1 MEIRRHP
8 MDPGSPSGVE
18 WKWSKSSIFNLQF
31 QGAFMRDR
39 ITPLL
44 TEAQIRARVQE
55 MGAQLTRDYA
65 GQDLVVVGLLNGVF
79 PFFAD
84 LVRSMDFDF
93 DVSFMQVASYGGG
106 TESTGEVHILKDLD
120 RSIQGRHALV
130 VEDIVDT
137 GLTLFK
143 VRNLLKDREP
153 QSLKICTLLDK
164 PSRRKIEVPVDYVGF
179 TIEDHFVVG
188 YGLDF
193 DGKLRNLPY
202 VGVYH
207 P

>member
-1 MEIRRHP
+1 
-8 MDPGSPSGVE
+8 
-18 WKWSKSSIFNLQF
+18 
-31 QGAFMRDR
+31 MRDR

-55 MGAQLTRDYA
+55 LGTQLTTDYA
-65 GQDLVVVGLLNGVF
+65 GKDLVVIGLLNGVF
-79 PFFAD
+79 PFIAD
-84 LVRSMDFDF
+84 LVRAMDMDLNI
-93 DVSFMQVASYGGG
+93 SFMQVASYGGG

-120 RSIQGRHALV
+120 RSIRGRHALI

-143 VRNLLKDREP
+143 VGNLLKDREP
-153 QSLKICTLLDK
+153 ASLKVCTLLDK
-164 PSRRKIEVPVDYVGF
+164 PSRRKVQVPVDYVGF

-188 YGLDF
+188 YGLDL
-193 DGKLRNLPY
+193 DDKLRNLPY

>member
-1 MEIRRHP
+1 
-8 MDPGSPSGVE
+8 
-18 WKWSKSSIFNLQF
+18 
-31 QGAFMRDR
+31 MRDR

-44 TEAQIRARVQE
+44 TEAQIRVRVQE
-55 MGAQLTRDYA
+55 LGAQLTQDYA
-65 GQDLVVVGLLNGVF
+65 GKDLVVIGLLNGVF
-79 PFFAD
+79 PFIAD
-84 LVRSMDFDF
+84 LVRAMDMDLNI
-93 DVSFMQVASYGGG
+93 SFMQVASYGGG

-120 RSIQGRHALV
+120 RGIRGRHALI

-143 VRNLLKDREP
+143 VGNLLKDREP
-153 QSLKICTLLDK
+153 ASLKVCTLLDK
-164 PSRRKIEVPVDYVGF
+164 PSRRKVQVPVDYVGF

-188 YGLDF
+188 YGLDL
-193 DGKLRNLPY
+193 DDKLRNLPY

>member
-1 MEIRRHP
+1 
-8 MDPGSPSGVE
+8 
-18 WKWSKSSIFNLQF
+18 
-31 QGAFMRDR
+31 MRDR

-44 TEAQIRARVQE
+44 TEDQIRVRVQE
-55 MGAQLTRDYA
+55 LGAQLTQDYA
-65 GQDLVVVGLLNGVF
+65 GKDLVVIGLLNGVF
-79 PFFAD
+79 PFIAD
-84 LVRSMDFDF
+84 LVRAMDMDLNI
-93 DVSFMQVASYGGG
+93 SFMQVASYGGG

-120 RSIQGRHALV
+120 RGIQGRHALI

-143 VRNLLKDREP
+143 VGKLLRDREP
-153 QSLKICTLLDK
+153 ASLKVCTLLDK
-164 PSRRKIEVPVDYVGF
+164 PSRRKVQVPVDYVGF

-188 YGLDF
+188 YGLDL
-193 DGKLRNLPY
+193 DDKLRNLPY

>member
-1 MEIRRHP
+1 
-8 MDPGSPSGVE
+8 
-18 WKWSKSSIFNLQF
+18 
-31 QGAFMRDR
+31 MRER
-39 ITPLL
+39 ITTLL
-44 TEAQIRARVQE
+44 SEAQIQVRVKE
-55 MGAQLTRDYA
+55 LGAMLTKDYA
-65 GQDLVVVGLLNGVF
+65 GKDLVVIGLLNGVF
-79 PFFAD
+79 PFIAD
-84 LVRSMDFDF
+84 LVRAMELDL
-93 DVSFMQVASYGGG
+93 DVSFMQVTSYGGG
-106 TESTGEVHILKDLD
+106 MHSTGEVHILKDLD

-153 QSLKICTLLDK
+153 LSLKICTLLDK
-164 PSRRKIEVPVDYVGF
+164 PSRRKVEVPVDYIGF

-188 YGLDF
+188 YGLDL

>member
-1 MEIRRHP
+1 
-8 MDPGSPSGVE
+8 
-18 WKWSKSSIFNLQF
+18 
-31 QGAFMRDR
+31 MRDR
-39 ITPLL
+39 ITPLFP
-44 TEAQIRARVQE
+44 EDQIQARVRE
-55 MGAQLTRDYA
+55 LGAQLTRDYA
-65 GQDLVVVGLLNGVF
+65 GKLPVVVGLLNGVF

-84 LVRSMDFDF
+84 LVRAMDLDL

-120 RSIQGRHALV
+120 RSIRGRHLLI
-130 VEDIVDT
+130 VEDIIDT
-137 GLTLFK
+137 GLTLNK

-153 QSLKICTLLDK
+153 LSLKVCTLLDK
-164 PSRRKIEVPVDYVGF
+164 PSRRKVEVPVDYVGF

-188 YGLDF
+188 YGLDL
-193 DGKLRNLPY
+193 DGKLRNLPF

>member
-1 MEIRRHP
+1 ME
-8 MDPGSPSGVE
+8 MVQV
-18 WKWSKSSIFNLQF
+18 FNLQSS
-31 QGAFMRDR
+31 GVSMRDR

-44 TEAQIRARVQE
+44 TEAQIQTRVHE
-55 MGAQLTRDYA
+55 LGTQLSKDYA
-65 GQDLVVVGLLNGVF
+65 GQDLVVIGLLNGVF

-84 LVRSMDFDF
+84 LVRAMDLDI
-93 DVSFMQVASYGGG
+93 DVSFMQVSSYGAG

-143 VRNLLKDREP
+143 VRNLLQDREP
-153 QSLKICTLLDK
+153 ESLKICTLLDK
-164 PSRRKIEVPVDYVGF
+164 PSRRKIQVPVDYIGF

-188 YGLDF
+188 YGLDL

>member
-1 MEIRRHP
+1 
-8 MDPGSPSGVE
+8 
-18 WKWSKSSIFNLQF
+18 
-31 QGAFMRDR
+31 MRDR

-44 TEAQIRARVQE
+44 TEAQIRIRVQE
-55 MGAQLTRDYA
+55 LGAQLTQDYA
-65 GQDLVVVGLLNGVF
+65 GKDLVVIGLLNGVF
-79 PFFAD
+79 PFIAD
-84 LVRSMDFDF
+84 LVRAMDMDLN
-93 DVSFMQVASYGGG
+93 VSFMQVASYGGG

-120 RSIQGRHALV
+120 RGIQGRHALV

-143 VRNLLKDREP
+143 VGNLLKDREP
-153 QSLKICTLLDK
+153 ASLKVCTLLDK
-164 PSRRKIEVPVDYVGF
+164 PSRRKVQVPVDYVGF

-188 YGLDF
+188 YGLDL
-193 DGKLRNLPY
+193 DDKLRNLPF

>member
-1 MEIRRHP
+1 MRHR
-8 MDPGSPSGVE
+8 V
-18 WKWSKSSIFNLQF
+18 
-31 QGAFMRDR
+31 
-39 ITPLL
+39 TPLL
-44 TEAQIRARVQE
+44 TEAQIRSRVQE
-55 MGAQLTRDYA
+55 LGAEISRDYA
-65 GQDLVVVGLLNGVF
+65 GKDVIVIGLLNGVF

-84 LVRSMDFDF
+84 LVRAMSIEIE
-93 DVSFMQVASYGGG
+93 VSFMQVASYGGG

-143 VRNLLKDREP
+143 VRNLLTDREP
-153 QSLKICTLLDK
+153 LSLKICTLLDK
-164 PSRRKIEVPVDYVGF
+164 PSRRKIEVSVNYVGF

-188 YGLDF
+188 YGLDL
-193 DGKLRNLPY
+193 DGKLRNLPF